1 MRRLGIFLF
10 ISLVSPALFAEEE
23 VRKYTIRKDL
33 NYGDSDNQKHT
44 LDLYLPKIRNL
55 RKPLPVVIWIHGGG
69 WRSGD
74 KQSGSRIDRLHGI
87 ASTGRYVGASISYRL
102 STQSKW
108 PAQIHDCKAA
118 IRWLRGNAEKFEID
132 PNRIAV
138 WGSSAGGHLA
148 SFIGTTA
155 GLPGFEGKIGKYP
168 LKSTRVQAVINYYG
182 PSAFLRMD
190 DFPSKIIHNSPY
202 SPESRLIGTPIQ
214 KAKEKA
220 REASPITHVSE
231 DDPPFL
237 HLHGTEDPLVPF
249 NQSEILHDA
258 LEAKQVTSSLVTVRN
273 RGHSMPGIYTWKFVI
288 PFLDFHLLDRGQ
300 EISTQ
305 EVVAPDPKPVQKR

>member
-1 MRRLGIFLF
+1 MRRLSIFLF
-10 ISLVSPALFAEEE
+10 FSLVSPALFAEEE

-33 NYGDSDNQKHT
+33 NYGDSENQKHT

-132 PNRIAV
+132 P
-138 WGSSAGGHLA
+138 
-148 SFIGTTA
+148 
-155 GLPGFEGKIGKYP
+155 
-168 LKSTRVQAVINYYG
+168 Q
-182 PSAFLRMD
+182 
-190 DFPSKIIHNSPY
+190 
-202 SPESRLIGTPIQ
+202 
-214 KAKEKA
+214 
-220 REASPITHVSE
+220 THC
-231 DDPPFL
+231 
-237 HLHGTEDPLVPF
+237 
-249 NQSEILHDA
+249 
-258 LEAKQVTSSLVTVRN
+258 
-273 RGHSMPGIYTWKFVI
+273 
-288 PFLDFHLLDRGQ
+288 
-300 EISTQ
+300 
-305 EVVAPDPKPVQKR
+305 